1 MLYDG
6 AMLLL
11 RHDQVDFCD
20 LNMTLYVS
28 FICFCTYSF
37 MLFLRLQQTSGADL
51 AILLVDVL
59 VKAEISTSEDQ
70 FNKLS
75 R

>member
-1 MLYDG
+1 
-6 AMLLL
+6 
-11 RHDQVDFCD
+11 
-20 LNMTLYVS
+20 
-28 FICFCTYSF
+28 
-37 MLFLRLQQTSGADL
+37 MLFLQLQQTSGADL

-59 VKAEISTSEDQ
+59 LKSEVSTSEDQ

>member
-1 MLYDG
+1 MSLIY
-6 AMLLL
+6 LIL
-11 RHDQVDFCD
+11 
-20 LNMTLYVS
+20 
-28 FICFCTYSF
+28 
-37 MLFLRLQQTSGADL
+37 LFLQLQQTSGADL

-59 VKAEISTSEDQ
+59 IKAEASTSEDQ